1 MHYSTQCLQWSK
13 SFGEDGKFNK
23 KLTPTVQS
31 FGIQES
37 YKSNS
42 KSDKV
47 KRPLGP
53 VGKSRQGATKESRTH
68 A

>member
-1 MHYSTQCLQWSK
+1 MHHSTQYLQWSK
-13 SFGEDGKFNK
+13 SFGEDGKFNI

-37 YKSNS
+37 YKSYS

-53 VGKSRQGATKESRTH
+53 VGKSRQCANKELRTH

>member
-1 MHYSTQCLQWSK
+1 MKY
-13 SFGEDGKFNK
+13 GKFNK

-53 VGKSRQGATKESRTH
+53 AGKSRQGATAELRTH